1 VAADCRSRRTRLRA
15 RRLRAGAG
23 AQSHGGPASGARPIL
38 LVHFPRH
45 RHGGLSQP
53 PRGGHV
59 LGRDRR
65 GRASPRGA
73 QAAAPPLYSPPARSR
88 AGRASPPKDLSSR
101 GHARRGAQPQRCGR
115 RLPIRAALPDGP
127 GPMPGGEAAS
137 ASSRGRQAGGLPFR
151 RRHTRLAERNNLM
164 TEFTL
169 RFGQY
174 RLAGYRSGA
183 GGVPLMIVHG
193 GPGVPCSY
201 VYGAHKHYA
210 SEGFDVVSWDQLG
223 CGRSDRPNDPS
234 LWVVERFV
242 EEVEAVREQL
252 GWDKFLLLG
261 NSWGGML
268 GIEYCLAHLDR
279 VRAFVIGNSAASM
292 PRLIRGFDRCK
303 QGLGSDTARMMSL
316 REAEGTVDH
325 PEYLAAR
332 TILMYRHMCRLDHW
346 PDPLL
351 ESMR

>member
-1 VAADCRSRRTRLRA
+1 
-15 RRLRAGAG
+15 
-23 AQSHGGPASGARPIL
+23 
-38 LVHFPRH
+38 
-45 RHGGLSQP
+45 
-53 PRGGHV
+53 
-59 LGRDRR
+59 
-65 GRASPRGA
+65 
-73 QAAAPPLYSPPARSR
+73 
-88 AGRASPPKDLSSR
+88 
-101 GHARRGAQPQRCGR
+101 
-115 RLPIRAALPDGP
+115 
-127 GPMPGGEAAS
+127 
-137 ASSRGRQAGGLPFR
+137 
-151 RRHTRLAERNNLM
+151 M

-210 SEGFDVVSWDQLG
+210 SQGFDVVSWDQLG

-234 LWVVERFV
+234 LWVVDRFV

-346 PDPLL
+346 PEALL
-351 ESMR
+351 ESMRPEGIGDGPFSAMFGPHFYNCSGNLRDWDRMADLARITVPTLATTSEWDYLLPEYARLMWEHLPQSEIVIFRNSGHLPFWDAADRYHPAVLGFLKKHAGRGG